1 MSLLQPHRKLLHITT
16 IVPHCGP
23 RFAALITGCLEPHS
37 SPTVSFGF
45 PPPISQAD
53 GVALTY
59 GNARMAVEATSSAAV
74 LVDRSHWPR
83 IRVTGRDRVPL
94 LQRCSTQD
102 FSNLTTGQGCD
113 TVRTFSCTF
122 RSSIIEKNGLEFPQG
137 SSQPSLI
144 AQLHYC

>member
-1 MSLLQPHRKLLHITT
+1 MPCNTMQPMSLLQPHRKLLHITT

-113 TVRTFSCTF
+113 TVRTFTHP
-122 RSSIIEKNGLEFPQG
+122 LP
-137 SSQPSLI
+137 
-144 AQLHYC
+144 